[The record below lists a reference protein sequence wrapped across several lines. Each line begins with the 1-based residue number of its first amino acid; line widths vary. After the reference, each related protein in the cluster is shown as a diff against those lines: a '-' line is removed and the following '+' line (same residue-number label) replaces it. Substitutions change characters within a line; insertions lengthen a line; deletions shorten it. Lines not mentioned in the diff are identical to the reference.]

1 MIVLSYNMI
10 EENLENKY
18 RSEVIVKKIINREL
32 INEESKPILWKTS
45 DRVLIDNND

>member
-10 EENLENKY
+10 EKNLENKY
-18 RSEVIVKKIINREL
+18 RSKVIVKKIINREL
-32 INEESKPILWKTS
+32 INEESKPILWKIS